1 MTSGCRGLGAIRTGN
16 CCPITGRFSSA
27 SHATPRS
34 GSARSRRRSGS
45 RNAPCSGSW
54 PSCVR
59 MGWSARPAKGAAIAT
74 GSTVPAPCRGS
85 RPRRARC
92 WTRSTA
98 RSSLRKSLAVEI
110 NERQRFLLEK
120 VIEAHVALG
129 QPVGSKWLSEQP
141 DVPWGPST
149 VRAELARLEEVGLLR
164 HPHTSAGRAPT
175 DRGYR
180 EYVDQ
185 MLAHGKLP
193 VPAPKP
199 VQLEVSRRE
208 VDQAMQTATEQ
219 LSQVTNLL
227 AIVTA
232 PPIATS
238 TIKHIELLALQPQ
251 LAMIVVITSTGGV
264 TKRLISSDRPLDRG
278 LIDWARSYLNEELGG
293 MSVGARMINAKLSD
307 PSLSHG
313 ERAFLQTLLPTFTE
327 LEERSGDT
335 LYVDGAARLMSEDR
349 VPELSQLSDL
359 MLMLEHRVA
368 FLSILQDALDEPR
381 VFLRIGQENER
392 AELKSLSIV
401 ASGYGHASRSL
412 GAVSVIGPVRMDY
425 GHAITSVRAAAAE
438 LSRFVGELYE

>member
-1 MTSGCRGLGAIRTGN
+1 M
-16 CCPITGRFSSA
+16 
-27 SHATPRS
+27 
-34 GSARSRRRSGS
+34 
-45 RNAPCSGSW
+45 
-54 PSCVR
+54 
-59 MGWSARPAKGAAIAT
+59 
-74 GSTVPAPCRGS
+74 
-85 RPRRARC
+85 
-92 WTRSTA
+92 
-98 RSSLRKSLAVEI
+98 EI

-120 VIEAHVALG
+120 VIEAHVAGG

-141 DVPWGPST
+141 GVPWGSST

-164 HPHTSAGRAPT
+164 HPHTSAGREPT

-180 EYVDQ
+180 QYVDD
-185 MLAHGKLP
+185 MLEDGNLP
-193 VPAPKP
+193 VASHP
-199 VQLEVSRRE
+199 VRLELSRRE
-208 VDQAMQTATEQ
+208 IDEAMRAATEQ

-264 TKRLISSDRPLDRG
+264 TKRLIPSMRALDPG
-278 LIDWARSYLNEELGG
+278 LIDWARSYLNEELSG

-307 PSLSHG
+307 PSLPPA
-313 ERAFLQTLLPTFTE
+313 ERGFLATLLPTFTE
-327 LEERSGDT
+327 LEQRAGDT

-349 VPELSQLSDL
+349 VQEVSQLSDL
-359 MLMLEHRVA
+359 MLMLEHRVVL
-368 FLSILQDALDEPR
+368 LSILQHAIDEPR

-401 ASGYGHASRSL
+401 ASRYGPGARHL

-425 GHAITSVRAAAAE
+425 GRAISSVRAAADE

>member
-1 MTSGCRGLGAIRTGN
+1 M
-16 CCPITGRFSSA
+16 A
-27 SHATPRS
+27 S
-34 GSARSRRRSGS
+34 SRR
-45 RNAPCSGSW
+45 P
-54 PSCVR
+54 
-59 MGWSARPAKGAAIAT
+59 ARVGATAT
-74 GSTVPAPCRGS
+74 GSTATAPSRG
-85 RPRRARC
+85 RRRR
-92 WTRSTA
+92 WA
-98 RSSLRKSLAVEI
+98 RSSTHSRLSPVLRNSPAVEI

-120 VIEAHVALG
+120 VVEAHVALG

-149 VRAELARLEEVGLLR
+149 VRAELAHLEEAGLLR
-164 HPHTSAGRAPT
+164 HPHTSAGREPT

-180 EYVDQ
+180 VYVDEI
-185 MLAHGKLP
+185 LEHGKLP
-193 VPAPKP
+193 VAAPP

-208 VDQAMQTATEQ
+208 VDEAMQAATEQ

-264 TKRLISSDRPLDRG
+264 TKRLIPSLRPLDPG

-293 MSVGARMINAKLSD
+293 MSVGARMVHSKLSD
-307 PSLSHG
+307 PSLPVA
-313 ERAFLQTLLPTFTE
+313 ERGFLQTLLPTFTE

-349 VPELSQLSDL
+349 VQELSQLSDL

-368 FLSILQDALDEPR
+368 LLSVLQHALDEPR

-392 AELKSLSIV
+392 DELKSLSIV
-401 ASGYGHASRSL
+401 ATGYGLSARNL
-412 GAVSVIGPVRMDY
+412 GTVSVIGPVRMDY

>member
-1 MTSGCRGLGAIRTGN
+1 
-16 CCPITGRFSSA
+16 
-27 SHATPRS
+27 
-34 GSARSRRRSGS
+34 
-45 RNAPCSGSW
+45 
-54 PSCVR
+54 
-59 MGWSARPAKGAAIAT
+59 
-74 GSTVPAPCRGS
+74 
-85 RPRRARC
+85 
-92 WTRSTA
+92 
-98 RSSLRKSLAVEI
+98 VEI

-149 VRAELARLEEVGLLR
+149 VRAELARLEELGLLQ

-180 EYVDQ
+180 EHVDQ
-185 MLAHGKLP
+185 MLQDGTLP
-193 VPAPKP
+193 VAARPP

-208 VDQAMQTATEQ
+208 VDEAMQAATEQ

-264 TKRLISSDRPLDRG
+264 TKRLIPSDRPLDPG
-278 LIDWARSYLNEELGG
+278 LVDWARSYLNEELGG
-293 MSVGARMINAKLSD
+293 MSVGARMINSKLSD
-307 PSLSHG
+307 PSLAPA
-313 ERAFLQTLLPTFTE
+313 ERAFLATLLPTFTE
-327 LEERSGDT
+327 LEERAGDT

-349 VPELSQLSDL
+349 VQELSQLSDL

-368 FLSILQDALDEPR
+368 FLSILKHAIDEPR
-381 VFLRIGQENER
+381 VFLRIGEENER
-392 AELKSLSIV
+392 PELKSLSIV
-401 ASGYGHASRSL
+401 ASRYGPPARQL

-425 GHAITSVRAAAAE
+425 GRAISSVRAAANE

>member
-1 MTSGCRGLGAIRTGN
+1 
-16 CCPITGRFSSA
+16 
-27 SHATPRS
+27 
-34 GSARSRRRSGS
+34 
-45 RNAPCSGSW
+45 
-54 PSCVR
+54 
-59 MGWSARPAKGAAIAT
+59 
-74 GSTVPAPCRGS
+74 
-85 RPRRARC
+85 
-92 WTRSTA
+92 
-98 RSSLRKSLAVEI
+98 VEI

-129 QPVGSKWLSEQP
+129 QPVGSRWLSDQA

-149 VRAELARLEEVGLLR
+149 VRAELARLEEAGLLR
-164 HPHTSAGRAPT
+164 HPHTSAGREPT

-185 MLAHGKLP
+185 MLEEGTLP
-193 VPAPKP
+193 VPARQ

-208 VDQAMQTATEQ
+208 VDEAMRTATEH

-251 LAMIVVITSTGGV
+251 LAMVVVITSTGGV
-264 TKRLISSDRPLDRG
+264 TKRLIPSERVLDPG

-293 MSVGARMINAKLSD
+293 MSVGARMIYSKLTDATLASA
-307 PSLSHG
+307 
-313 ERAFLQTLLPTFTE
+313 ERAFLATLLPTFTE
-327 LEERSGDT
+327 LEERAGDT
-335 LYVDGAARLMSEDR
+335 LYVDGAARLLSEDR
-349 VPELSQLSDL
+349 VQEMSQLSDL

-368 FLSILQDALDEPR
+368 LLAILRHAMEEPR
-381 VFLRIGQENER
+381 VFLRIGQENEE

-401 ASGYGHASRSL
+401 ASRYGPPARHL

-425 GHAITSVRAAAAE
+425 GSAISSVRAAAHE